1 MPGPRTSQGV
11 RLRRG
16 RTLPVS
22 HRCLLLDAAKRL
34 PTGMFA
40 EQAGEPRLGRAEVAL
55 LHDSAHPLMVHPVA
69 WVSFAIVGEDKARP

>member
-1 MPGPRTSQGV
+1 
-11 RLRRG
+11 
-16 RTLPVS
+16 
-22 HRCLLLDAAKRL
+22 
-34 PTGMFA
+34 MFA